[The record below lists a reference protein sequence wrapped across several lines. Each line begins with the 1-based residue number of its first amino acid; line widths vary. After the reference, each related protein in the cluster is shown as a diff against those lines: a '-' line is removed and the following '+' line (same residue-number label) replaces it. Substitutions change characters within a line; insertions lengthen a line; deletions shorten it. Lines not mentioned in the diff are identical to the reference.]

1 MRKVNVI
8 MLRNEEFESCAKQLY
23 VLATLSSNE
32 IMQAC
37 IPVYLRSKRAEKA
50 VAIFCYLTYFEIM
63 LNFHSMMKQ
72 RRIFINSSD
81 ITDKAGFIVIFRK
94 NTIVQVAIVQRN
106 LIGLES
112 SS

>member
-1 MRKVNVI
+1 MI
-8 MLRNEEFESCAKQLY
+8 RNEEFESFAKQLHII
-23 VLATLSSNE
+23 ATFSSNK

-37 IPVYLRSKRAEKA
+37 IPVYLMSKRTEEA
-50 VAIFCYLTYFEIM
+50 VAIICHLAYFKIM